1 MVNDRRGRTFAHHT
15 MKIYTRTGD
24 KGDTGLLGGTRVPKD
39 HLRIEAY
46 GTVDELNSHLGLL
59 RDMAAP
65 HHGELIAG
73 IQHTLFAIGSR
84 LASSSEE
91 EATKFQVPQVGDA
104 EITALEQAMDAMDKE
119 LEPMRNFILPGGH
132 PAVSQAHIARTVCRR
147 AERRVVQLA
156 AQEAIPEAVVRYINR
171 LSDLLFVLARHLGK
185 LHGVPDT
192 PWKPRG

>member
-1 MVNDRRGRTFAHHT
+1 

-24 KGDTGLLGGTRVPKD
+24 KGDTGLLGGQRVPKD

-46 GTVDELNSHLGLL
+46 GTVDELNSHLGML
-59 RDMAAP
+59 RDLAAP
-65 HHGELIAG
+65 HHGELLTG

-84 LASSSEE
+84 LASSSAE
-91 EATKFQVPQVGDA
+91 EADRFQVPQVGEA
-104 EITALEQAMDAMDKE
+104 EIDALEQAMDAMDAE

-132 PAVSQAHIARTVCRR
+132 PTVSQAHICRTVCRR

-156 AQEAIPEAVVRYINR
+156 HAEPIAEAVVRYLNR

-185 LHGVPDT
+185 LHGLADT
-192 PWKPRG
+192 PWRPRG